1 VEIYAAVRRFVFVEG
16 NSRREAVRG
25 LWIEPRYDQQDVQ
38 IFSAAQVTESR
49 KRFQFLGGLP
59 RKKSSVASANCPPVA
74 ERLLGVTCLCMTAHS
89 RVQMRAIGRDEMLLD
104 PPAADVSS
112 SSKNACLLTAPP
124 VVQKHQGICVRHQNP
139 PNRKTQEFSPGP
151 SMSRVIL

>member
-1 VEIYAAVRRFVFVEG
+1 VPD
-16 NSRREAVRG
+16 

-59 RKKSSVASANCPPVA
+59 RKKSSVTSTNCPHVA

-112 SSKNACLLTAPP
+112 SSKNAWRPADSSTHRPKAPRHLRAPP
-124 VVQKHQGICVRHQNP
+124 ESAQPGK
-139 PNRKTQEFSPGP
+139 RKSFLPALQ
-151 SMSRVIL
+151 